1 MLIAAAN
8 AFVWALLTPAFQIPD
23 EPVHVG
29 YAEYVAETGKVPK
42 PASPLFHPSQDE
54 EVAFSDIPWS
64 LTGVPNWTPEN
75 NAALRRALSVPGL
88 KRVSEGASGYISANP
103 PLYYYLEA
111 VPYRLASGGN
121 FLDRLYAMRFFSALL
136 AGLTTGF
143 VFLFLR
149 ELLPRRPWLWT
160 LGALAVAFQ
169 PVFGFIGGGV
179 DNDNLVWVASAAL
192 FWLLARSFR
201 RGLSVRRALGIGA
214 ALSVGLLTKGTMYG
228 LVPGTLLGLA
238 FLAWGSRRAGGIL
251 AGVVGAA
258 ASLVPFGVW
267 LAINH
272 AVLAR
277 SGNTTTGG
285 FTGTADTSLS
295 GQLSYLWQ
303 FYLPPLPFMHHHWFT
318 GYPRYPLW
326 QTFFEGFVG
335 RFGWFSFGFPLWVNV
350 VGLVVF
356 VVAGGFV
363 VAALIRLRPAIRRRL
378 PETAVYLTL
387 AVGVF
392 LLVGVAG
399 YRYRLGFATNFE
411 QTRYLFGLL
420 PLYALLVA
428 LAARGGGRRFA
439 PIVGAVLL
447 CGAIA
452 DSVFSQLLT
461 ISHYFA

>member
-1 MLIAAAN
+1 MAIGIAN
-8 AFVWALLTPAFQIPD
+8 AFVWALLTPTFQIPD
-23 EPVHVG
+23 ETVHAG
-29 YAEYVAETGKVPK
+29 YAQYVAETGKIPK
-42 PASPLFHPSQDE
+42 PRSPFFHPSQDE
-54 EVAFSDIPWS
+54 EIAFSDIPWS
-64 LTGVPNWTPEN
+64 LTGVPNWTAEN
-75 NAALRRALSVPGL
+75 NRALHTALSQPGL
-88 KRVSEGASGYISANP
+88 GRVSEGASGYISANP

-111 VPYRLASGGN
+111 VPYRLAASGN

-149 ELLPRRPWLWT
+149 ELVPRTPWLWT

-169 PVFGFIGGGV
+169 PVFGFIAGGV

-192 FWLLARSFR
+192 FWLLARAFR
-201 RGLSVRRALGIGA
+201 RGLTVPRALGIGA

-228 LVPGTLLGLA
+228 LVPGAILGLVL
-238 FLAWGSRRAGGIL
+238 LAWRGRGSGGIRAG
-251 AGVVGAA
+251 AVGVAT
-258 ASLVPFGVW
+258 SLIPFGVW

-272 AVLAR
+272 AVLDR
-277 SGNTTTGG
+277 SGSTTTGG
-285 FTGTADTSLS
+285 FTATAHTSLS

-303 FYLPPLPFMHHHWFT
+303 FYLPRLPFMHHHWFT

-335 RFGWFSFGFPLWVNV
+335 RFGWFSFGFPLWVNI
-350 VGLVVF
+350 VGLVV
-356 VVAGGFV
+356 VV
-363 VAALIRLRPAIRRRL
+363 VAAGFAVAALVRLRPTIRRRL
-378 PETAVYLTL
+378 PEAVVYLTL
-387 AVGVF
+387 AVGLF

-399 YRYRLGFATNFE
+399 YRFRLGFGTNFE

-420 PLYALLVA
+420 PLYALLVV
-428 LAARGGGRRFA
+428 LAARGAGRRFA
-439 PIVGAVLL
+439 PVAGALLL